1 MGKMTKPSGEEGMGA
16 TRLGDIIDDY
26 CPRCRLLT
34 NHSVMAI
41 VGDEVKKVICRTCN
55 HSHDFK
61 HGQGGEKKKAKPSAY
76 DQVLASV
83 LAGKSME
90 APAKIEPP
98 VRRSR
103 SLSANRSRLKSLRT
117 RPSHPR

>member
-1 MGKMTKPSGEEGMGA
+1 MGKPSGEEGMGA

-26 CPRCRLLT
+26 CPRCRLLS
-34 NHSVMAI
+34 NHSVAALI
-41 VGDEVKKVICRTCN
+41 GEEVKKVICRTCN

-61 HGQGGEKKKAKPSAY
+61 HGRGGEKKKAKLSAY

-83 LAGKSME
+83 LAGKAME
-90 APAKIEPP
+90 TPTKIEPP

-103 SLSANRSRLKSLRT
+103 SLTANRSRLKTLRN
-117 RPSHPR
+117 RPSSPR